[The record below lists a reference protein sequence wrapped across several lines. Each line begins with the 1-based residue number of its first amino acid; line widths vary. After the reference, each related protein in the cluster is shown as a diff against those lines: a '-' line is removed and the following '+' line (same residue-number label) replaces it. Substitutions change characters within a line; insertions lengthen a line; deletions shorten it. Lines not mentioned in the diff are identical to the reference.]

1 VNFVEEQ
8 KREARRSEREV
19 VRDDEINHA
28 AALDDATTTSGVCL
42 SRRFDRRQYP
52 SRLGLTLPN
61 LLYLFKYKGTPV
73 TDTSTIQMRK
83 TFFFLN

>member
-1 VNFVEEQ
+1 LSRRAKEKGKEE
-8 KREARRSEREV
+8 ESEREA

-61 LLYLFKYKGTPV
+61 LL
-73 TDTSTIQMRK
+73 
-83 TFFFLN
+83 